1 MPFLPTRRRKTKK
14 THKARRGKR
23 KGRKRGSSNF
33 QVNNES
39 IINLLDLSYAYIN
52 FLDDED
58 EEVEEEEEEEEAAES
73 EVEGEEADFSLV
85 DYDSEENEVVISNQP
100 GPKKSKATNFFEAE
114 AELSGSDWESAD
126 EDERGLDDFEEELGD
141 KEQFDE
147 DNVKEELGKIHA

>member
-1 MPFLPTRRRKTKK
+1 MFISKMDCF
-14 THKARRGKR
+14 KR
-23 KGRKRGSSNF
+23 
-33 QVNNES
+33 ELYDEL
-39 IINLLDLSYAYIN
+39 IINLLVLPHAEII

-58 EEVEEEEEEEEAAES
+58 EEVEEEEEEEAAES

-85 DYDSEENEVVISNQP
+85 DYDSEENEVVINNQP